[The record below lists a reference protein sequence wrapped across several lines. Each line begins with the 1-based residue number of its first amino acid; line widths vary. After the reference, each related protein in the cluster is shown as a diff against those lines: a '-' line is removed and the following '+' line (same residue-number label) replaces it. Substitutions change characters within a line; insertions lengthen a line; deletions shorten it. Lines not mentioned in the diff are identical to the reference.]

1 MKVDDKLLKRS
12 LNAALNFSVIKKQGF
27 KDKVR
32 KFDESI
38 DLIINIKDINLN
50 DPKNRIDKEII
61 LSNNIIV
68 DEKPNI
74 CVIASD
80 EILLEAKKLG
90 VDTLDSDGLL
100 KLNNEEKKYKKKF
113 AKRYEFFVVED
124 KLMRDV
130 ARYLARFLG
139 PVGKMPKPFPTGYG
153 IISSTEDLKLAYERY
168 KKIVR
173 IQMKKQPI
181 IFTKIGKKSMSKEQL
196 YENMKTIVNFIAD
209 QMPHKFNN
217 FRSMY
222 LKSTMGKPVKLTEEF
237 LKSIEVSKND

>member
-1 MKVDDKLLKRS
+1 LKVDDKLLKKS
-12 LNAALNFSVIKKQGF
+12 LNAAIDFSIMKKEGF

-50 DPKNRIDKEII
+50 DPKSRIDKEII
-61 LSNNIIV
+61 LSNEVITN
-68 DEKPNI
+68 DRPNI

-80 EILLEAKKLG
+80 EILQEAKKLG
-90 VDTLDSDGLL
+90 VETLDSSGLIN
-100 KLNNEEKKYKKKF
+100 LNNEEKKYKKKF

-124 KLMRDV
+124 KMMRDV
-130 ARYLARFLG
+130 ARYLARYLG

-153 IISSTEDLKLAYERY
+153 IISSVEDLNVAYERY
-168 KKIVR
+168 KKIIR

-181 IFTKIGKKSMSKEQL
+181 IFVKIGKKSLDRQKL
-196 YENMKTIVNFIAD
+196 YENMKAVVNFIAD

-217 FRSMY
+217 FKSMY
-222 LKSTMGKPVKLTEEF
+222 LKSTMGKPVKVKEEF
-237 LKSIEVSKND
+237 LKSIEV

>member
-1 MKVDDKLLKRS
+1 MKVDDKLLKKS
-12 LNAALNFSVIKKQGF
+12 LNAAIDFSVIKKEGF

-61 LSNNIIV
+61 LSNEVIT
-68 DEKPNI
+68 DDKPNI

-80 EILLEAKKLG
+80 EILLEARKLG
-90 VDTLDSDGLL
+90 VDTLDSDGLV

-113 AKRYEFFVVED
+113 AKKYDYFVVED
-124 KLMRDV
+124 KMMRDV

-153 IISSTEDLKLAYERY
+153 IISSPEDLKVAYDRY
-168 KKIVR
+168 KKVIR

-181 IFTKIGKKSMSKEQL
+181 IFVKIGKKSMEREKL
-196 YENMKTIVNFIAD
+196 YDNMKTVVNFIAD

-217 FRSMY
+217 FKSMY
-222 LKSTMGKPVKLTEEF
+222 LKSTMGKPVKVTEEF
-237 LKSIEVSKND
+237 LKSIEV

>member
-1 MKVDDKLLKRS
+1 MKVDDKLLKKS
-12 LNAALNFSVIKKQGF
+12 LNAAIDFSIMKKEGF

-50 DPKNRIDKEII
+50 DPKSRIDKEII
-61 LSNNIIV
+61 LSNEVITN
-68 DEKPNI
+68 DRPNI

-80 EILLEAKKLG
+80 EILQEAKKLG
-90 VDTLDSDGLL
+90 VETLDSSGLIN
-100 KLNNEEKKYKKKF
+100 LNNEEKKYKKKF

-124 KLMRDV
+124 KMMRDV
-130 ARYLARFLG
+130 ARYLARYLG

-153 IISSTEDLKLAYERY
+153 IISSVEDLNVAYERY
-168 KKIVR
+168 KKIIR

-181 IFTKIGKKSMSKEQL
+181 IFAKIGKKSLDRQKL
-196 YENMKTIVNFIAD
+196 YENMKAVVNFIAD

-217 FRSMY
+217 FKSMY
-222 LKSTMGKPVKLTEEF
+222 LKSTMGKPVKVKEEF
-237 LKSIEVSKND
+237 LKSIEV

>member
-1 MKVDDKLLKRS
+1 MDDKLLKRS
-12 LNAALNFSVIKKQGF
+12 LDVAIDRSIIKKEGF

-38 DLIINIKDINLN
+38 DLIINIKDVNLN

-61 LSNNIIV
+61 LSNEISV
-68 DEKPNI
+68 EDKPNI

-80 EILLEAKKLG
+80 EILLAAKKLG
-90 VDTLDSDGLL
+90 VDTLDSEGLVN
-100 KLNNEEKKYKKKF
+100 LNREEKKTKKKF
-113 AKRYEFFVVED
+113 AKKYDFFVVED
-124 KLMRDV
+124 KMMRDV

-153 IISSTEDLKLAYERY
+153 IISSPEDLNVAYERY
-168 KKIVR
+168 KKVIR

-181 IFTKIGKKSMSKEQL
+181 IFAKIGKKSLDKEKL
-196 YENMKTIVNFIAD
+196 YENMKTVVNFIAE

-217 FRSMY
+217 FKSMY
-222 LKSTMGKPVKLTEEF
+222 LKSTMGRPVKMTEEF
-237 LKSIEVSKND
+237 LKSIEV